1 MIGNSNDAMAIRPM
15 KSKSEDKF
23 YLETYHS
30 HDTSAEQ
37 CYLTYEVG
45 SRPFKIVFLLVI
57 APISIITA
65 MVGIVVLSTLIL
77 AVPEASH
84 HGTVINVLLDI
95 YLGI

>member
-37 CYLTYEVG
+37 ILPMKSG
-45 SRPFKIVFLLVI
+45 PFHSK
-57 APISIITA
+57 
-65 MVGIVVLSTLIL
+65 
-77 AVPEASH
+77 
-84 HGTVINVLLDI
+84 
-95 YLGI
+95 